1 MTRRMRIALI
11 AVVVLLLGIS
21 IYFLF
26 FIPTEQVY
34 NGVLI
39 EQGLVEVSKLLAV
52 A

>member
-1 MTRRMRIALI
+1 MTRKMRIALI

-26 FIPTEQVY
+26 FIPNEQVY

-39 EQGLVEVSKLLAV
+39 EQGLVEASKSLAV